1 MRIIQG
7 FLCKLRLVSQSK
19 PSKHMKFVALLLKYH
34 ACFLLFLISFT
45 AAAGDKPTPIDVSR
59 ILLTDTISSRCW
71 FFADGLRNVQAEN
84 LTTLPFQAKPPNNI
98 FRAAKED
105 QVEKDWYLNFCLEN
119 TADSAICVY
128 FYPGIYFTRIDL
140 FLYNDST
147 KKAVAIPE
155 ALPDFPD
162 SIGYRTITLP
172 AHSQKIYYARLR
184 FVKDDAN
191 NMDVRIVRDYYLNI
205 FSKNFKLSAT
215 NNKMY
220 YYIITGI
227 LLMMIFYSMAVFIL
241 NGSIEFMYYACFAL
255 FMGLLFFLKS
265 YYYKTPVYFTYYF
278 ESYFDFIILC
288 LGFFFYAIFLR
299 KFLETKKNFPLL
311 DKMFVIE
318 QVIIL
323 ISIALFSYFN
333 FFSDHFIVQNTIESI
348 TKYQW
353 FATAVIFIV
362 YAIVHNNKMLNYLA
376 AGHFFLL
383 VCSSLSLLLIK
394 SPTKLN
400 IPPSIWRDAL
410 FCFQLGITIELVF
423 FLMALAFKN
432 RRDIIDR
439 TRERERLRLDNERK
453 EFEKQLA
460 VVEAK
465 QEERNRI
472 STDMHDE
479 LGSGV
484 TAIRLMSEIVK
495 TKMKDNTLPEIEKIS
510 NNANDLLSKMN
521 TIIWTMSSSNDKL
534 DNMIAY
540 TRSYAFEF
548 LENTNINCHFESA
561 EDIPAT
567 EMSGEKR
574 RNIFLCV
581 KESLNNIAK
590 HSKATDVWIK
600 VTILLN
606 KLEIEI
612 HDNGVGINLQKLREF
627 GNGLNNMKKRIE
639 SIDGHFSI
647 VNNEGTT
654 TTLTVPL

>member
-1 MRIIQG
+1 
-7 FLCKLRLVSQSK
+7 
-19 PSKHMKFVALLLKYH
+19 MKFVAPLLK
-34 ACFLLFLISFT
+34 FIPGFLIFLIT
-45 AAAGDKPTPIDVSR
+45 IPGMAQYKPVPVDISR
-59 ILLTDTISSRCW
+59 IILTDSINAKCW
-71 FFADGLRNVQAEN
+71 FFADSLCSVKPEQ
-84 LTTLPFQAKPPNNI
+84 LTTLPFQPGRPKNI
-98 FRAAKED
+98 FRTVSQN
-105 QVEKDWYLNFCLEN
+105 QVEKDWYLNFCLLN
-119 TADSAICVY
+119 SADTAITVY
-128 FYPGIYFTRIDL
+128 FYPGIYFSRIDL
-140 FLYNDST
+140 YLYNDST
-147 KKAVAIPE
+147 RKADPLPVT
-155 ALPDFPD
+155 LPDFPD
-162 SIGYRTITLP
+162 SIGYRTIILAPHT
-172 AHSQKIYYARLR
+172 QRMYYACLR
-184 FVKDDAN
+184 FVKTDIN
-191 NMDVRIVRDYYLNI
+191 NMDVRIIRDYYLQV
-205 FSKNFKLSAT
+205 FAKNFKLSAT

-241 NGSIEFMYYACFAL
+241 NGSFEFMYYACFAF
-255 FMGLLFFLKS
+255 FMGLLFFLKA
-265 YYYKTPVYFTYYF
+265 YYYKTPTHFNYYF
-278 ESYFDFIILC
+278 ESYLDFIILC
-288 LGFFFYAIFLR
+288 LGYFFYFIFLN
-299 KFLETKKNFPLL
+299 KFLETRKNFPFLNKL
-311 DKMFVIE
+311 FSAGQI
-318 QVIIL
+318 IIL

-333 FFSDHFIVQNTIESI
+333 FFSDRFTIQNSIESI

-353 FATAVIFIV
+353 FATTVLFIV
-362 YAIVHNNKMLNYLA
+362 YAVIHNNKMLNYLA
-376 AGHFFLL
+376 VGHFFLL
-383 VCSSLSLLLIK
+383 AASLLSQVLIQ
-394 SPTKLN
+394 SPNKLN
-400 IPPSIWRDAL
+400 IPVSIWRDAL

-432 RRDIIDR
+432 RRDIIER

-495 TKMKDNTLPEIEKIS
+495 TKMKGNALPEIDKIS

-521 TIIWTMSSSNDKL
+521 TIIWTMSSSNDRL

-561 EDIPAT
+561 EYIPPT
-567 EMSGEKR
+567 EISGEKR

-581 KESLNNIAK
+581 KESLNNLAK
-590 HSKATDVWIK
+590 HSKAEDVWIK
-600 VTILLN
+600 VTILPAE
-606 KLEIEI
+606 LEIEI

-639 SIDGHFSI
+639 SIDGSFAI
-647 VNNEGTT
+647 VNKKDTT
-654 TTLTVPL
+654 TTFTIPM